1 MINNISTILTLY
13 KTPLNKLNNL
23 KQYKGSK
30 LLLFEQEGSEFS
42 KKKIQKILKFK
53 FRYYFSKRN
62 IGLSK
67 ASNFLLNKVNSKF
80 LLFTQPD
87 ISIKKKD
94 ILDLKKFFGIDK
106 NIIFVTPNILQN
118 KKSGKK
124 NRYKVRYTRK
134 IKAACILCDVKKLKK
149 IGFFDE
155 DFFLYWE
162 DIDLMKRINKS
173 KYKMVIANNIFAN
186 HYSGQSSGSSSKTE
200 HIRKLNFMFGELVYD
215 HKYKKLRFIKI
226 IRKIF
231 QNFVFFFFNLIR
243 FQLQDS
249 LNNFSKLCGVIKF
262 ILYYCKKKVRL

>member
-23 KQYKGSK
+23 KQYKYFK
-30 LLLFEQEGSEFS
+30 LYLFEQEGSEFS

-67 ASNFLLNKVNSKF
+67 ASNFLLSKVKSKF

-87 ISIKKKD
+87 ISIEKKD
-94 ILDLKKFFGIDK
+94 ILNLKKIFGIDK
-106 NIIFVTPNILQN
+106 NIIFVTPNIPQN
-118 KKSGKK
+118 KK
-124 NRYKVRYTRK
+124 NRHKIKYTKK

-162 DIDLMKRINKS
+162 DIDLIKRVNQS
-173 KYKMVIANNIFAN
+173 KYKMVIANNIYAN
-186 HYSGQSSGSSSKTE
+186 HHSSQSSENSLKTE

-215 HKYKKLRFIKI
+215 LKYKKFRSIKI
-226 IRKIF
+226 IRKII
-231 QNFVFFFFNLIR
+231 QNFLLFFFNLIR
-243 FQLQDS
+243 FQLKDS
-249 LNNFSKLCGVIKF
+249 LNNFSTLCGLIKF
-262 ILYYCKKKVRL
+262 ILYYSKKKIRL

>member
-23 KQYKGSK
+23 KQYKDFQ
-30 LLLFEQEGSEFS
+30 LFLFEQEGSGFS

-67 ASNFLLNKVNSKF
+67 ASNFLLSKVKSKF

-87 ISIKKKD
+87 ISIEKKD
-94 ILDLKKFFGIDK
+94 ILNLKKIFGMDK
-106 NIIFVTPNILQN
+106 NIIFVTPNIPQN
-118 KKSGKK
+118 KK
-124 NRYKVRYTRK
+124 NRHKIKYTKK

-162 DIDLMKRINKS
+162 DIDLIKRVNQS
-173 KYKMVIANNIFAN
+173 KYKMVIANNIYAN
-186 HYSGQSSGSSSKTE
+186 HHSSQSSENSLKTE

-215 HKYKKLRFIKI
+215 LKYKKFRSIKI
-226 IRKIF
+226 IRKII
-231 QNFVFFFFNLIR
+231 QNFLLFFFNLIR

-249 LNNFSKLCGVIKF
+249 LNNFSTLCGLIKF
-262 ILYYCKKKVRL
+262 ILYYSKKKIRL

>member
-23 KQYKGSK
+23 KQYKDFQ
-30 LLLFEQEGSEFS
+30 LFLFEQEGSRYS

-67 ASNFLLNKVNSKF
+67 ASNFLLSKVKSKF

-87 ISIKKKD
+87 ISIEKKD
-94 ILDLKKFFGIDK
+94 ILNLKKIFGIDK
-106 NIIFVTPNILQN
+106 NIIFVTPNIPQN
-118 KKSGKK
+118 KK
-124 NRYKVRYTRK
+124 NRHKIKYTKK

-162 DIDLMKRINKS
+162 DIDLIKRVNQS
-173 KYKMVIANNIFAN
+173 KYKMVIANNIYAN
-186 HYSGQSSGSSSKTE
+186 HHSSQSSENSLKTE

-215 HKYKKLRFIKI
+215 LKYNKFRSIKI
-226 IRKIF
+226 IRKII
-231 QNFVFFFFNLIR
+231 QNFLLFFFNLIR

-249 LNNFSKLCGVIKF
+249 LNNFSTLCGLIKF
-262 ILYYCKKKVRL
+262 ILYYSKKKIRL

>member
-1 MINNISTILTLY
+1 MTNSISTILTLY
-13 KTPLNKLNNL
+13 KTPLNKLDNL
-23 KQYKGSK
+23 KQYKDFK
-30 LLLFEQEGSEFS
+30 LSLFEQEGSEFS

-67 ASNFLLNKVNSKF
+67 SSNFLLSKVKSKF

-94 ILDLKKFFGIDK
+94 ILNLKKIFKIDK
-106 NIIFVTPNILQN
+106 NIIFVTPNTPQN
-118 KKSGKK
+118 KKKRHK
-124 NRYKVRYTRK
+124 IKYTKK
-134 IKAACILCDVKKLKK
+134 IKAACILCDVKKLKR

-162 DIDLMKRINKS
+162 DIDLMKKINSS
-173 KYKMVIANNIFAN
+173 KYKMVVANNIYAN
-186 HYSGQSSGSSSKTE
+186 HHSSQSSEKSIKTE

-215 HKYKKLRFIKI
+215 LKYKKFRFIKI
-226 IRKIF
+226 IRKII
-231 QNFVFFFFNLIR
+231 QNILLFFFNLIR

-249 LNNFSKLCGVIKF
+249 LNNFSRLCGLMKF
-262 ILYYCKKKVRL
+262 ILYYSNKKIRL

>member
-1 MINNISTILTLY
+1 MTNSISTILTLY
-13 KTPLNKLNNL
+13 KTPLNKLDNL
-23 KQYKGSK
+23 KQYKGFK
-30 LLLFEQEGSEFS
+30 LSLFEQEGSKFS

-67 ASNFLLNKVNSKF
+67 SSNFLLSKVKSKF

-94 ILDLKKFFGIDK
+94 ILNLKKIFKIDK
-106 NIIFVTPNILQN
+106 NIIFVTPNTSQN
-118 KKSGKK
+118 KKKRHK
-124 NRYKVRYTRK
+124 IKYTKK
-134 IKAACILCDVKKLKK
+134 IKAACILCDVKKLKR

-162 DIDLMKRINKS
+162 DIDLMKKINSS
-173 KYKMVIANNIFAN
+173 KYKMVVANNIYAN
-186 HYSGQSSGSSSKTE
+186 HHSSQSSEKSIKTE

-215 HKYKKLRFIKI
+215 LKYKKFRFIKI
-226 IRKIF
+226 IKKII
-231 QNFVFFFFNLIR
+231 QNFLLFFFNLIR

-249 LNNFSKLCGVIKF
+249 LNNFSTLCGLIKF
-262 ILYYCKKKVRL
+262 ILYYSKKKIRL